1 VLTGSFTQYRAE
13 SEKTFMV
20 TSPMTRADPGLLE
33 TTERRTRRAVLAL
46 FAVDGFGFGTWAAHL
61 PAFKTGLGLTDGE
74 LSVPLLAMVA
84 GSLVAMPVAGRLISR
99 EGSRGVALASAC
111 LYGFMLPLIALSVRV
126 GWGMAPFTL
135 AALAF
140 GAAKG
145 ALDVS
150 ANSQAVAAERDGPK
164 PIVSSCHGCW
174 SLGSL
179 LGAGTAALALR
190 LASPPTLTLLAVG
203 MVLLIVTLSS
213 AGDLRTGDRVES
225 GSGPRASLRPKGRLV
240 RLGVLAFLALFCEGA
255 VSDWSAV
262 YLAGPVGVTP
272 ASAAFGFTVY
282 MTAMTLAR
290 FAGDKLVATF
300 GPAGLLRTGGLLVAV
315 GLGGALAIRTFPA
328 ALVGFGLVGMG
339 LANAVPVIFRSA
351 GKEHDAGGA
360 IAAVSTVGYL
370 GFLAGPPMI
379 GVMSEARGLP
389 VALLVVVAF
398 GVMIALGAR
407 IARGRRGSEGPAGHH
422 EHDKAGA
429 TPAALAS

>member
-1 VLTGSFTQYRAE
+1 
-13 SEKTFMV
+13 MM
-20 TSPMTRADPGLLE
+20 TSMMTRADPGRL
-33 TTERRTRRAVLAL
+33 TTIERRSRRAVLAM
-46 FAVDGFGFGTWAAHL
+46 FAVDGFGFGAWAAHL
-61 PAFKTGLGLTDGE
+61 PTFKASLRLSDGG
-74 LSVPLLAMVA
+74 LSVPLFAMVA
-84 GSLVAMPVAGRLISR
+84 GSLVAMPLAGRFISR
-99 EGSRGVALASAC
+99 KGSRRTVLAAAC
-111 LYGFMLPLIALSVRV
+111 LYCSMLPLIGLSVLA
-126 GWGMAPFTL
+126 GWGMGMALFTL
-135 AALAF
+135 AALVF

-150 ANSQAVAAERDGPK
+150 ANAQAVAAERDGTK

-190 LASPPTLTLLAVG
+190 LAFSPVLTMLAVG
-203 MVLLIVTLSS
+203 VVLLVVTLWS

-225 GSGPRASLRPKGRLV
+225 GSGSGSRASLWPTGRLV
-240 RLGVLAFLALFCEGA
+240 PLGVLAFLALFCEGA

-272 ASAAFGFTVY
+272 SSAAIGFTAY

-300 GPAGLLRTGGLLVAV
+300 GPAGLLRTGGLFVAV
-315 GLGGALAIRTFPA
+315 GLGGALAFQTFPA

-339 LANAVPVIFRSA
+339 LANAVPVLFRSA

-360 IAAVSTVGYL
+360 IAAVSTLGYL

-379 GVMSEARGLP
+379 GVLSETLGLP
-389 VALLVVVAF
+389 VALMAVVAF
-398 GVMIALGAR
+398 GLTIALGAG
-407 IARGRRGSEGPAGHH
+407 IADARRESEVHAGCR
-422 EHDKAGA
+422 EHDEAGVRSA
-429 TPAALAS
+429 VLAS

>member
-1 VLTGSFTQYRAE
+1 
-13 SEKTFMV
+13 MM
-20 TSPMTRADPGLLE
+20 TSRMTRTDPGRSATSE
-33 TTERRTRRAVLAL
+33 GRMRRAVLAM
-46 FAVDGFGFGTWAAHL
+46 FAVDGFGFGAWAAHL
-61 PAFKTGLGLTDGE
+61 PAFKTSLGLSDGG
-74 LSVPLLAMVA
+74 LSVPLFAMVA
-84 GSLVAMPVAGRLISR
+84 GSLVAMPMAGRLISWQ
-99 EGSRGVALASAC
+99 GSRGVVLAAAC
-111 LYGFMLPLIALSVRV
+111 LYCSILPLIALSAGS
-126 GWGMAPFTL
+126 GWGMALFTL

-150 ANSQAVAAERDGPK
+150 ANAQAVAAERDGPR

-190 LASPPTLTLLAVG
+190 LAFPATLTMFAAGV
-203 MVLLIVTLSS
+203 VLLGVTLWS
-213 AGDLRTGDRVES
+213 AGGLRTGDRVES
-225 GSGPRASLRPKGRLV
+225 GSGPQASLWPTGRLV
-240 RLGVLAFLALFCEGA
+240 PLGVLAFLALFCEGA

-272 ASAAFGFTVY
+272 ASAALGFTVY

-290 FAGDKLVATF
+290 FAGDRLVATF
-300 GPAGLLRTGGLLVAV
+300 GPAGLLRAGGLLVAV
-315 GLGGALAIRTFPA
+315 GLGGALAFRTFPA

-351 GKEHDAGGA
+351 GKEHDSGGA

-379 GVMSEARGLP
+379 GVLSEALGLP
-389 VALLVVVAF
+389 LALMGVVAF
-398 GVMIALGAR
+398 GLTVSLGAGV
-407 IARGRRGSEGPAGHH
+407 AGGRR
-422 EHDKAGA
+422 EHDKAGVRSA
-429 TPAALAS
+429 VLAS

>member
-1 VLTGSFTQYRAE
+1 MRISL
-13 SEKTFMV
+13 K
-20 TSPMTRADPGLLE
+20 TRADPGLPM
-33 TTERRTRRAVLAL
+33 TAERRMRGAVLAL

-61 PAFKTGLGLTDGE
+61 PAFKSGLGLSDGG
-74 LSVPLLAMVA
+74 LSVPLFAMVA
-84 GSLVAMPVAGRLISR
+84 GSLVAMPLAGRLGSR
-99 EGSRGVALASAC
+99 RGSRGVVLASAC
-111 LYGFMLPLIALSVRV
+111 LYCLILPVIALSVLS
-126 GWGMAPFTL
+126 GWGMALFTI

-150 ANSQAVAAERDGPK
+150 ANAQAVAAERDGSR

-190 LASPPTLTLLAVG
+190 LASPPSLTMFAAGVALLG
-203 MVLLIVTLSS
+203 VTLGS
-213 AGDLRTGDRVES
+213 AGGLRAGDRVES
-225 GSGPRASLRPKGRLV
+225 GPGPRASLWPTGRLV
-240 RLGVLAFLALFCEGA
+240 PLGALAFLALFCEGA

-262 YLAGPVGVTP
+262 YLAGPLGVTP
-272 ASAAFGFTVY
+272 ASAALGFSVY

-290 FAGDKLVATF
+290 FAGDRLVATF
-300 GPAGLLRTGGLLVAV
+300 GPAGLLRAGGLLVAA
-315 GLGGALAIRTFPA
+315 GLGGALALRTFPA

-351 GKEHDAGGA
+351 GKEHDPGGA
-360 IAAVSTVGYL
+360 IAAVSTLGYL

-379 GVMSEARGLP
+379 GLLSEALGLP

-398 GVMIALGAR
+398 GLTVALGSG
-407 IARGRRGSEGPAGHH
+407 IAGGRRELEEAGVRPAI
-422 EHDKAGA
+422 
-429 TPAALAS
+429 LAS